1 MSNLAGDIAELAF
14 IHEAYKQGY
23 KAFIHYSHD
32 TKMDVIIKRPGEP
45 LISVQVKKGVKQ
57 KLPDHY
63 VPAWKALIGSLQS
76 STRRCD
82 KGPRF
87 TPYKQDAFD
96 VLAVYIQE
104 HDGFAL
110 FKLSDLP
117 ERKSLRWTPKKPI
130 NNWELIEDFFKP

>member
-1 MSNLAGDIAELAF
+1 MNNAGDIAELAF
-14 IHEAYKQGY
+14 IHQAYKRNY
-23 KAFIHYSHD
+23 KAFIPYSHD
-32 TKMDVIIKRPGEP
+32 CKMDVIIKRPGEP

-63 VPAWKALIGSLQS
+63 VPAWKAPIGSLQS

-87 TPYKQDAFD
+87 TPYKQGAFD

-104 HDGFAL
+104 IDGFAL
-110 FKLSDLP
+110 WRLSDLAD
-117 ERKSLRWTPKKPI
+117 RKSLRWTPKKPI
-130 NNWELIEDFFKP
+130 NNWELITDFFKP

>member
-1 MSNLAGDIAELAF
+1 MNNAGDIAELAF
-14 IHEAYKQGY
+14 IHQAYKRNS
-23 KAFIHYSHD
+23 KAFIPYSHD
-32 TKMDVIIKRPGEP
+32 CKTDVIIKRSGEP

-76 STRRCD
+76 ATRRRD

-87 TPYKQDAFD
+87 TPYKQGAFD

-104 HDGFAL
+104 VDGFAL
-110 FKLSDLP
+110 FNLSDLSG
-117 ERKSLRWTPKKPI
+117 RKSIRWTPKKPI